1 MLKIPTDSLIK
12 FIAIGGLVLIVIGGY
27 GIHYSYET
35 NRENELKSIDRLL
48 YWHTENAKSRNKLVI
63 AIEEAKKRKEN
74 KSNDIDKK
82 NIKSESKIELF
93 NTLAEMEKDT
103 IEYKYSE
110 TKYISY
116 LTLSI
121 LAILMGSLLSLYG
134 FRKWHLSEKTCF

>member
-93 NTLAEMEKDT
+93 NTLAEMEKVT

-110 TKYISY
+110 
-116 LTLSI
+116 
-121 LAILMGSLLSLYG
+121 
-134 FRKWHLSEKTCF
+134 RK